1 MEHLVFLSCYN
12 TEVKSDFRLNMGLNG
27 IDRKVDRLVS
37 MQGNDYL
44 LLKNDNQTIIG
55 ENNFALAA

>member
-1 MEHLVFLSCYN
+1 
-12 TEVKSDFRLNMGLNG
+12 MGLNG

-37 MQGNDYL
+37 MQGKDCL